1 MPVCRLPGIAVNSEA
16 ASEVVLHHHAASD
29 CPNCGAAVSGNF
41 CHQCGQEAV
50 LHPPSTREFLHEFI
64 GHYVA
69 LEGKLWKTMKLLL
82 LKPGQLSLEYMQGRR
97 VRYIQPL
104 RVYLTFSLIF
114 FALIK
119 FMGEDHHIGDVKLD
133 GVPVIQVDPEDR
145 KPAASEH
152 APATVSKEAAA
163 QPKAAEAAKPDDN
176 EGDDPHAKAATSQK
190 DDDEEN
196 KSGFESL
203 ITSIASAASD
213 DNGAKLKKAFFSYAP
228 YAVFAMMPLFAL
240 FLKILYLGSGKRY
253 GEHLLFALHTN
264 AFAFLMLTL
273 IVLQKPLKIPYVG
286 NLLGLW
292 LIFYLPTAMRRVY
305 GGSRKLTTL
314 RWCTLMLLHLLA
326 LSAAIVAAVAL
337 GASH

>member
-41 CHQCGQEAV
+41 CHQCGQETV

-114 FALIK
+114 FALFK
-119 FMGEDHHIGDVKLD
+119 FMGEDHHIGGVKID
-133 GVPVIQVDPEDR
+133 SVPVLTVDPGDK
-145 KPAASEH
+145 KPAASAH
-152 APATVSKEAAA
+152 PPVPVSGSA
-163 QPKAAEAAKPDDN
+163 AAKPEASSGARPDED
-176 EGDDPHAKAATSQK
+176 ESDDPHAKTATLQK
-190 DDDEEN
+190 DEEED
-196 KSGFESL
+196 KSGFESFIDSL
-203 ITSIASAASD
+203 VSSTSD
-213 DNGAKLKKAFFSYAP
+213 DNGAKAKKAFFGYAP

-273 IVLQKPLKIPYVG
+273 IILQKPLRIPYVG

-292 LIFYLPTAMRRVY
+292 LVFYLPTAMRRVY
-305 GGSRKLTTL
+305 GGSRKLTAL
-314 RWCTLMLLHLLA
+314 RWCTLMFLHLLA
-326 LSAAIVAAVAL
+326 LSCAIGVAVWL

>member
-1 MPVCRLPGIAVNSEA
+1 MCRLPGIAVNSEA

-41 CHQCGQEAV
+41 CHQCGQETV

-82 LKPGQLSLEYMQGRR
+82 LRPGQLSLEYMQGRR

-114 FALIK
+114 FAVFK
-119 FMGEDHHIGDVKLD
+119 FMGEDHHIGDVKLK
-133 GVPVIQVDPEDR
+133 GVPVVQVDPADK
-145 KPAASEH
+145 KPAATEH
-152 APATVSKEAAA
+152 APATVSKEAAT
-163 QPKAAEAAKPDDN
+163 QPKAVEAAKPDEN
-176 EGDDPHAKAATSQK
+176 EGDDPHAKTATLEK
-190 DDDEEN
+190 DDEDD
-196 KSGFESL
+196 KSGVGSL
-203 ITSIASAASD
+203 IESIVSSASD
-213 DNGAKLKKAFFSYAP
+213 DNGAKAKKAFFGYAP

-273 IVLQKPLKIPYVG
+273 IILLGPLGLPYVG
-286 NLLGLW
+286 KLLGLW

-305 GGSRKLTTL
+305 GGSRKLTAL
-314 RWCTLMLLHLLA
+314 RWCMLMFLHLLA
-326 LSAAIVAAVAL
+326 LTIAIGAAVAL

>member
-1 MPVCRLPGIAVNSEA
+1 MHVCRLPGIAVNSEA

-41 CHQCGQEAV
+41 CHQCGQETV

-114 FALIK
+114 FALFK
-119 FMGEDHHIGDVKLD
+119 FMGEDHHIGDVKLE
-133 GVPVIQVDPEDR
+133 GIPVIQVDPGDK
-145 KPAASEH
+145 KPAAPEH
-152 APATVSKEAAA
+152 APASVSKEAA
-163 QPKAAEAAKPDDN
+163 QPKAGEAAKPDED
-176 EGDDPHAKAATSQK
+176 EGDDPHAKTATLQK
-190 DDDEEN
+190 DDEDD
-196 KSGFESL
+196 KSGFGSL
-203 ITSIASAASD
+203 IESFASSASD
-213 DNGAKLKKAFFSYAP
+213 DNGAKAKKAFYSYAP

-273 IVLQKPLKIPYVG
+273 IILQKPLRIPYVG
-286 NLLGLW
+286 TLLGLW

-305 GGSRKLTTL
+305 GGSRKLTAL
-314 RWCTLMLLHLLA
+314 RWCTLMFLHLLA
-326 LSAAIVAAVAL
+326 LVCAIGVAVWL

>member
-1 MPVCRLPGIAVNSEA
+1 MNSEA

-41 CHQCGQEAV
+41 CHQCGQETV

-114 FALIK
+114 FAVIK
-119 FMGEDHHIGDVKLD
+119 FMGEDHHIGDVKLE
-133 GVPVIQVDPEDR
+133 GHPVIQVDPQD
-145 KPAASEH
+145 KQHAAPAPAPAPASGPAAS
-152 APATVSKEAAA
+152 
-163 QPKAAEAAKPDDN
+163 KPDAGSSASPDED
-176 EGDDPHAKAATSQK
+176 EGDDSHAKTASLQK
-190 DDDEEN
+190 GDEDDE
-196 KSGFESL
+196 SGFKSM
-203 ITSIASAASD
+203 IKSFARAASD
-213 DNGAKLKKAFFSYAP
+213 DNGARISKAFFGYAP

-273 IVLQKPLKIPYVG
+273 IILVPAGIPFVG
-286 NLLGLW
+286 KLLGLW

-314 RWCTLMLLHLLA
+314 RWCTLMFLHLLA
-326 LSAAIVAAVAL
+326 LSAAIGVTVGF
-337 GASH
+337 GATH

>member
-1 MPVCRLPGIAVNSEA
+1 MNSESA
-16 ASEVVLHHHAASD
+16 TEVVLHHAVSD

-41 CHQCGQEAV
+41 CHECGQETV

-69 LEGKLWKTMKLLL
+69 LEGKLWQTMKLLL

-114 FALIK
+114 FAVFK
-119 FMGEDHHIGDVKLD
+119 FMGEDHHIGNVKLK
-133 GVPVIQVDPEDR
+133 GVPVVTVDAEDR
-145 KPAASEH
+145 KHAAPPH
-152 APATVSKEAAA
+152 AAAKPEAAA
-163 QPKAAEAAKPDDN
+163 TAKPDED
-176 EGDDPHAKAATSQK
+176 EGDDRHANVATLQK
-190 DDDEEN
+190 DDDED
-196 KSGFESL
+196 KSGLGAFIESL
-203 ITSIASAASD
+203 VSSVSD
-213 DNGAKLKKAFFSYAP
+213 DNGAGARKSFFGYAP

-273 IVLQKPLKIPYVG
+273 IILTPSGIPFVG
-286 NLLGLW
+286 KLLGLW

-305 GGSRKLTTL
+305 GGSRKLTAL
-314 RWCTLMLLHLLA
+314 RWCMLMFLHLTA
-326 LSAAIVAAVAL
+326 LTVAIVATV
-337 GASH
+337 GVGVSH

>member
-1 MPVCRLPGIAVNSEA
+1 VNSEA
-16 ASEVVLHHHAASD
+16 ASEVVLHRHAASD

-114 FALIK
+114 FAVFK
-119 FMGEDHHIGDVKLD
+119 FMGEDHHIGDVKLK
-133 GVPVIQVDPEDR
+133 GLPVVQVDPGDK
-145 KPAASEH
+145 KPAVAEH

-163 QPKAAEAAKPDDN
+163 QPKAVEAAKPDEN
-176 EGDDPHAKAATSQK
+176 EGDDPHAKTATLEK
-190 DDDEEN
+190 DDEDD
-196 KSGFESL
+196 KSGFGSL
-203 ITSIASAASD
+203 IESVVSSARD
-213 DNGAKLKKAFFSYAP
+213 DNGAKAKKAFFGYAP

-273 IVLQKPLKIPYVG
+273 IVLLGPLGLPYVG
-286 NLLGLW
+286 KLLGLW

-305 GGSRKLTTL
+305 GGSRKVTAL
-314 RWCTLMLLHLLA
+314 RWCTLMFLHLTA
-326 LSAAIVAAVAL
+326 LTVAIAATVGV
-337 GASH
+337 GATH